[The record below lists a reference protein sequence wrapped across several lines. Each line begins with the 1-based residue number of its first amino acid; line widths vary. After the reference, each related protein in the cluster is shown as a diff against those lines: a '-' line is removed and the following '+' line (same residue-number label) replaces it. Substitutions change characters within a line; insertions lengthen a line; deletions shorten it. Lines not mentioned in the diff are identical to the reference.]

1 MTYIARQRLKVG
13 GKYHFAGDRLELTEE
28 QLAELPAN
36 AVEQVADEDVAD
48 EDVAPKT
55 SDGLELA
62 PEAREALEAM
72 TTAVDALPENA
83 FKKDGGIRS
92 DALRDLNATLGFEV
106 TAEDV
111 AALKAGS
118 ETPEGSE

>member
-13 GKYHFAGDRLELTEE
+13 GKHHVAGDRLDLTEE
-28 QLAELPAN
+28 QLAELPAGV
-36 AVEQVADEDVAD
+36 VEQVADEDIAQDPAD
-48 EDVAPKT
+48 
-55 SDGLELA
+55 SLELT

-72 TTAVDALPENA
+72 TAAVDALPEDA